1 MVRFEDSKAYKLAK
15 LMGGDPDSWTT
26 EERAL
31 ASTEEMIMD
40 VTLSMATGNVST
52 WIQLARLYDEDKSL
66 TNQSMEF
73 QRQAAVTAAGSIG
86 MGLVLYGTGT
96 TSLEFAVGRAVAMR
110 PVTSVLYNPV
120 VAAPAA
126 MIYVAAKMPEYA
138 GPQYQSAMT
147 GQPSIGGSALNK
159 RAAKSWREFFSAGYW
174 GF

>member
-1 MVRFEDSKAYKLAK
+1 MVRFQDSKAYKLAK
-15 LMGGDPDSWTT
+15 LMGGDPDSWTD
-26 EERAL
+26 EERAI
-31 ASTEEMIMD
+31 ASTEEMLMD
-40 VTLSMATGNVST
+40 TTLSMATGNISA

-73 QRQAAVTAAGSIG
+73 QRQVAVTAASSIG

-96 TSLEFAVGRAVAMR
+96 TSLEFAVGRTVAMR
-110 PVTSVLYNPV
+110 PVTSILYNPI

-126 MIYVAAKMPEYA
+126 MLYVAAKMPEYA

-147 GQPSIGGSALNK
+147 GQPSIGGSILNK
-159 RAAKSWREFFSAGYW
+159 RTATSWKELFSAEYW